1 MSASHDGKRHAHEPP
16 GPGQPGETAEGLEE
30 LLLFVRDARGFD
42 FTGYKRSTIERRVRR
57 RMLDVGLDSIGEYQG
72 LLEADVDEFA
82 ALFNTILINLT
93 GFFRDR
99 AAWTYLESEVVPEII
114 ARREGDQP
122 IRVWSAGCATGEEP
136 YSLAMAMANRLGI
149 SETARRVKIYATD
162 IDLDALE
169 TARGAVYSDKG
180 LEDVPPRERELYFQ
194 PDVHGRGHAIIPT
207 LRRSVV
213 FGRHDLTRDPPISR
227 VDVVACRNT
236 LMYLNA
242 ETKASV
248 LPRLQYALRE
258 GGYLFLGRAEMVLG
272 GGTGRFSPVSL
283 RHRIFVA
290 LPHHLQAD
298 PFSAAFVERRPFDLA
313 APVPLVVDAGGSPLL
328 SDVGEP
334 SGAVAE
340 ILVNDDLIVTGA
352 NDAARQLMA
361 LDVRDIGRPLR
372 ELPVAS
378 HPFDLVTPARQAI
391 ADGSSR
397 DLGSSRYD
405 GSGGQALIIEVRILP
420 TLDEQQHVVGASI
433 VFDDVRGS
441 ARLRESYRQVHE
453 ELETAYEELQSTNE
467 ELVTS
472 NEELQSSY
480 EELETSN
487 EELQSTNEELET
499 TNEELRSSN
508 DELESTNI
516 DLKTTTEAVELLN
529 TSLVDANRDLMHY
542 SGLHRLVMDHFPVAI
557 VVLNAH
563 LLVEE
568 WNNAAASMWGLRED
582 EVVGEPFF
590 GLVIGL
596 PLEPLQGPVRAC
608 RAPGADPATLEL
620 PAVDRSGRSFT
631 CRVNVVPIGGDT
643 DFSALVMMEAVGLD
657 PL

>member
-1 MSASHDGKRHAHEPP
+1 MSASHDGKRHPEELS
-16 GPGQPGETAEGLEE
+16 GPGGADEAGEGLEE

-57 RMLDVGLDSIGEYQG
+57 RMLDVGLDSISEYQG
-72 LLEADVDEFA
+72 LLEADVDEFT

-93 GFFRDR
+93 GFFRDP
-99 AAWTYLESEVVPEII
+99 AAWTYLESEVLPEII

-122 IRVWSAGCATGEEP
+122 IRIWSAGCATGEEP
-136 YSLAMAMANRLGI
+136 YSLAIAMANRLGI
-149 SETARRVKIYATD
+149 PETARRVKIYATD

-180 LEDVPPRERELYFQ
+180 LEDVPERDRELYFQ

-227 VDVVACRNT
+227 VDIVVCRNT
-236 LMYLNA
+236 LMYLNT
-242 ETKASV
+242 ETKAYV

-290 LPHHLQAD
+290 LPHHLQAG
-298 PFSAAFVERRPFDLA
+298 PFSSAFVERRPFDLA
-313 APVPLVVDAGGSPLL
+313 APVPLMVDPGPSPLL
-328 SDVGEP
+328 SDLVEQP
-334 SGAVAE
+334 GAVAE
-340 ILVNDDLIVTGA
+340 ILVDADLIVTGA

-361 LDVRDIGRPLR
+361 LDVQDIGRPLR

-378 HPFDLVTPARQAI
+378 RPLDLVTPARQAI

-397 DLGSSRYD
+397 DLGSSPYD
-405 GSGGQALIIEVRILP
+405 GLAGQALIIEVRILP
-420 TLDEQQHVVGASI
+420 TLDEQQQVVGASI

-441 ARLRESYRQVHE
+441 ARLRESYRQIHE

-516 DLKTTTEAVELLN
+516 DLKATTDAVELLN
-529 TSLVDANRDLMHY
+529 TSLVDANRDLVHY
-542 SGLHRLVMDHFPVAI
+542 SGLHRMVMDHFPAAI

-568 WNNAAASMWGLRED
+568 WNNAAASMWGLSGD

-608 RAPGADPATLEL
+608 RAAGANPATLEL
-620 PAVDRSGRSFT
+620 PAVDQWGRSFT
-631 CRVNVVPIGGDT
+631 CRVNVVPIGGGP

-657 PL
+657 PP